1 MIRSIVLKMTGSAGP
16 SGLDTNRWKRICSS
30 FSRELDDL
38 CSTLAR
44 MTRRLCSEYIDRE
57 GVSCLL
63 ACRPIRPIGVGEVL
77 RRVMAKAALQVTS
90 DYIFEVTGSLQ
101 LCIGHISGCEA
112 GAHFMRC
119 LYNDTNT
126 EAILMIDATNAFNSL
141 NREVTLRNIQVMCP
155 PVAPFLVNTYRCDVP
170 LYVDGETLLSKEDT
184 TQGDPMAMPMYALA
198 TIPLI
203 QILRASFQ
211 TLVIY

>member
-1 MIRSIVLKMTGSAGP
+1 
-16 SGLDTNRWKRICSS
+16 
-30 FSRELDDL
+30 
-38 CSTLAR
+38 

-119 LYNDTNT
+119 LYNDT
-126 EAILMIDATNAFNSL
+126 
-141 NREVTLRNIQVMCP
+141 QVH
-155 PVAPFLVNTYRCDVP
+155 
-170 LYVDGETLLSKEDT
+170 
-184 TQGDPMAMPMYALA
+184 
-198 TIPLI
+198 
-203 QILRASFQ
+203 
-211 TLVIY
+211 